1 MEQSS
6 QLREQRKRALFEA
19 ALDLPPPE
27 RLAYVRAKS
36 GGDPELQQSV
46 LRLLAAERTGSGG
59 ILDRPVHQRPQGRQE
74 PSSIGK
80 YAVSHHLGDGGMGS
94 VYACRQPGSSDL
106 VAVKILRSGLRV
118 KDFLEIFEQERRI
131 LLRLQHPNVSR
142 ILDAGAH
149 NGEPFIVMECVAGE
163 PIDFFCARRRY
174 NTQDRLHLFSQVLAG
189 VAYFHRQNVVHR
201 DLKPSNIL
209 VTGTGKV
216 KILDFGI
223 AKMIEHQPGLTG
235 LSPTQ
240 TPNPA
245 MTLRYASPEQ
255 LNRRLSGRSSDIYSL
270 GVILY
275 ELLTG
280 HHPYEE
286 ELRQGMLHL
295 VRAMGTREP
304 VAPSAAAG
312 LGLSR
317 EGSAALDRLV
327 LTALLTDPTRRYR
340 SAEKLLDDIR
350 LCVEER

>member
-1 MEQSS
+1 M
-6 QLREQRKRALFEA
+6 FEA

-36 GGDPELQQSV
+36 AGDAELQQSV
-46 LRLLAAERTGSGG
+46 LRLLAAERTGSAG
-59 ILDRPVHQRPQGRQE
+59 ILDRPVHQRPQRRQE
-74 PSSIGK
+74 LSSIGT

-94 VYACRQPGSSDL
+94 VYACQQTGNSDL
-106 VAVKILRSGLRV
+106 VAVKILRAGLRV

-131 LLRLQHPNVSR
+131 LLRLQHPNVCR

-163 PIDFFCARRRY
+163 PIDFFCARRRF
-174 NTQDRLHLFSQVLAG
+174 NAQERLHLFSQVLAG

-235 LSPTQ
+235 LSPTHSA
-240 TPNPA
+240 NPA

-280 HHPYEE
+280 RHPYEE
-286 ELRQGMLHL
+286 ELRQGMIHL
-295 VRAMGTREP
+295 VRAISTREP

-312 LGLSR
+312 RLGLSR
-317 EGSAALDRLV
+317 TGSAALDRLV
-327 LTALLTDPTRRYR
+327 LTALLMDPARRYR
-340 SAEKLLDDIR
+340 SAEKLLDDLR